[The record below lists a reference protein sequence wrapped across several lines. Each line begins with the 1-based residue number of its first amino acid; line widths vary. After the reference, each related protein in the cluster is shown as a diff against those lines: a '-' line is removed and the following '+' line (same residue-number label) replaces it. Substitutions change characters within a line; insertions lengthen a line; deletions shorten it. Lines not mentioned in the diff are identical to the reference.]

1 MLTNSILYNKND
13 GVVTLTLNYPDK
25 LNCLD
30 DIMVQDLR
38 AALYDAKN
46 DDTIGAIV
54 LTGAGRAFCAG
65 GDIKEMMDKKYSAVS
80 GYQHMKEYHE
90 LTLELANC
98 NKPIIAAVNGAAAGG
113 GFSLAM
119 LCDIVVASTKA
130 KFTLAFLNIALVP
143 DLGLIFNLSKTLG
156 SQKVKE
162 LVFFNKPIEADEA
175 LRLGLVSEVVEQEKL
190 QEEAFQLAK
199 QLANGP
205 HVMIQYTKKMI
216 NMAMENNM
224 ATMLEVEARAQTQCF
239 LTEDHKIAA
248 KAFTQKAKP
257 VYVGR

>member
-1 MLTNSILYNKND
+1 MLESILYNKKN

-30 DIMVQDLR
+30 DTMVQDLKV
-38 AALYDAKN
+38 ALYDAKN
-46 DDTIGAIV
+46 DETAGAVV

-65 GDIKEMMDKKYSAVS
+65 GDIKEMMDKKYTAVT

-90 LTLELANC
+90 LTLELANYS
-98 NKPIIAAVNGAAAGG
+98 KPTIAAVNGAAAGG

-119 LCDIVVASTKA
+119 LCDVVIASTKA

-143 DLGLIFNLSKTLG
+143 DLGLTFNLTKKLGAQKT
-156 SQKVKE
+156 KE
-162 LVFFNKPIEADEA
+162 LVFLNKPIEAEEA
-175 LRLGLVSEVVEQEKL
+175 LRLGLVSKIVEQEEL
-190 QEEAFQLAK
+190 REEAFQLAE

-205 HVMIQYTKKMI
+205 RTMIEYSKKMI
-216 NMAMENNM
+216 NMATENNL
-224 ATMLEVEARAQTQCF
+224 ATILEVEARAQTQCF

-248 KAFTQKAKP
+248 DAFTKKIKP